1 MTRKSLALAT
11 DDPSRSAL
19 SARIPEGCAGT
30 VLGSATPAFP
40 QPRSLKHGSSGGYE
54 RFGKQL
60 LSTLLARVRSP
71 RSSARLSFAGPKT
84 IWCVTGLRAG
94 GVDHQDTALFRD
106 MHESPRS
113 VARAR
118 HEAGNGNLG
127 IVSLSCRFQW
137 RICISIREQHRQPIC
152 G

>member
-11 DDPSRSAL
+11 ADPSRSAL
-19 SARIPEGCAGT
+19 SARIPEGCTRT
-30 VLGSATPAFP
+30 VLGGATPGFP
-40 QPRSLKHGSSGGYE
+40 GTAKFEARSSGGYE

-60 LSTLLARVRSP
+60 LSTLRARVRSP
-71 RSSARLSFAGPKT
+71 RSSAHLSFAGPKT
-84 IWCVTGLRAG
+84 IRCVTGLRAG

-106 MHESPRS
+106 MHESPQS

-118 HEAGNGNLG
+118 REAGNGNLG